1 MDDHYREEWRFAGL
15 KAGERY
21 ASEIAKALFQGG
33 MDRAGEQRLIAML
46 SDSVREQCN
55 GLRARDIAEPL
66 IQEYG
71 HTLIES
77 VTRRLRELATSH
89 VRQQW

>member
-1 MDDHYREEWRFAGL
+1 MDDPYREEWRFAGL

-21 ASEIAKALFQGG
+21 ASEIAKALFQEDVGSV
-33 MDRAGEQRLIAML
+33 GEQRLIAML
-46 SDSVREQCN
+46 SDSVREQCA

-71 HTLIES
+71 HALIES
-77 VTRRLRELATSH
+77 VTRHLRELAASH
-89 VRQQW
+89 ARQQG